1 MSETAAPCDLVL
13 ALRAGS
19 SLQAQA
25 AAMGFPS
32 TQQASAVAGAPTTS
46 AQTTHDVLIETI
58 SSVLGI
64 CVFTVIL
71 VGEPLPLALL

>member
-1 MSETAAPCDLVL
+1 
-13 ALRAGS
+13 
-19 SLQAQA
+19 
-25 AAMGFPS
+25 MGFPS

-46 AQTTHDVLIETI
+46 AQNTHDVLIETI